1 MHDFTSDQPGNCSHS
16 AISSNMLF
24 DGPLSTVVIAA
35 GVIGN
40 LYCLR
45 VLFRTSINTSMLV
58 SLTGLAIWDVV
69 LLIAAFLHHS
79 LWASLYYFQLRDR
92 SWDPYLVALN
102 GLMECAHVTST
113 WMLIEVSAERFF
125 AVTRPFHFASNMRK
139 QRRESYVRIIGGMI
153 RMPLI
158 MTLVACLFTL
168 PCSFEYYLEPCLD
181 KGRELLQRQETTMMR
196 NAVYHVLYRTI
207 VLSVMKT
214 FGPFVIITLLTVST
228 VKSLRHSMD
237 NRGTILMQQGKDHLF
252 AADKDK
258 TKSLQTIS
266 MLLLG
271 KFLLLRCWP
280 TSLEMLRVFFG
291 ENVLSHAPVLSFDG
305 SEFCLLLNS
314 ATNAFVFV
322 VLKSA
327 FETRRNNILQTA

>member
-1 MHDFTSDQPGNCSHS
+1 
-16 AISSNMLF
+16 
-24 DGPLSTVVIAA
+24 
-35 GVIGN
+35 
-40 LYCLR
+40 
-45 VLFRTSINTSMLV
+45 
-58 SLTGLAIWDVV
+58 
-69 LLIAAFLHHS
+69 
-79 LWASLYYFQLRDR
+79 
-92 SWDPYLVALN
+92 
-102 GLMECAHVTST
+102 
-113 WMLIEVSAERFF
+113 
-125 AVTRPFHFASNMRK
+125 
-139 QRRESYVRIIGGMI
+139 MI

-327 FETRRNNILQTA
+327 FETRRLKRIRMRQREMVARHVEQVLCIGKALAADRTFLIDEEVEQCESSVDGAELGLDAVRLGLLHQRK